1 VLEALSNLKKQL
13 KTHELCLI
21 KQKATMSVGDDERG
35 IQARETVIRIP
46 SVSQSVLKLFY
57 FSLWFTAVK
66 VVIEEFKV
74 VLSFYECDWLQ
85 PISRGGLKA
94 TR

>member
-13 KTHELCLI
+13 KTYELCLI
-21 KQKATMSVGDDERG
+21 KQKATVSVGDDERG